1 MFIAQMNLHL
11 LKQLQISQP
20 VLLIGQEHYLT
31 NRLSWSNVFVFIT
44 TIIKHHLEFDL
55 WETQLILISFGLNYK
70 EIKRTVRKQ
79 IQHFNSTSN
88 VALTSI
94 KVPGRPGVSMPSPCC
109 RLSSVRIRCT
119 SGESISRTNQFLQV
133 FRNRQDNQSW
143 SNSYI
148 IN

>member
-1 MFIAQMNLHL
+1 MFIAQMNLYL

-20 VLLIGQEHYLT
+20 GLLIGQEHYLT

-70 EIKRTVRKQ
+70 EIRCIAGKQ
-79 IQHFNSTSN
+79 IKHFYSTSN

-94 KVPGRPGVSMPSPCC
+94 KVPGRPGVSTPITVS
-109 RLSSVRIRCT
+109 SSVFGTNPVYKWRVDFQNKPIFT
-119 SGESISRTNQFLQV
+119 SVQ
-133 FRNRQDNQSW
+133 
-143 SNSYI
+143 
-148 IN
+148 